1 MELKSISIRNIA
13 SIEKADIDLQHG
25 LNDAMT
31 GEPAGIFLISGDTG
45 AGKSVILDAISMALY
60 KTTPRI
66 SGVANKTN
74 NEFNNAEGESV
85 KVNCIEQYT
94 RLGISPKDEC
104 YSEVVF
110 VGNDGKEYH
119 ARLTLGLKL
128 GNTDKTTGRRHIK
141 HKTSQWDY
149 TVDGGPWTKVE
160 AKTGQPLLDAIGLSF
175 EQFGRMAMLAQ
186 GQFDTFLT
194 GTKEQRE
201 AILEQLTNTEKFSV
215 YGQAIKNL
223 YDRAKQQRDLTQKE
237 RDTEKEH
244 ALSAAEVEALER
256 ALKEKDASLK
266 DKQRE
271 SDKNAQR
278 LTLVVEL
285 QNKEHDAKKEEMR
298 KADLERVMES
308 DDFKRQVA
316 WVNDWDDTDAERKLL
331 ADKLLAE
338 KNKGLAEKALAEAKE
353 RFEALSADLVYRK
366 EQLDEQRS
374 AHHALKQWLADRQD
388 RADLYG
394 KAGVVADQIDQ
405 LEDKRASLEK
415 ESARLAEQAN
425 KAKALE
431 DNLSKAA
438 EALKQ
443 AEGAV
448 DNKQQEIDGLV
459 KKQEALAPGKINADL
474 KAANQRRVHLGLLE
488 QRLKSRAEAQEKQME
503 LKAAID
509 SDQKALVTL
518 AANVETTH
526 ATYAQATQEA
536 DAAKAL
542 LTTMKMGVDEQL
554 KELRKRLRAEHA
566 STCPLCGQGIDHLLV
581 DEEFENILS
590 PLQAKEKEAAA
601 HLALAQQK
609 WNEAKSAYDTL
620 KGKLA
625 TREKTFAREQ
635 KNLEAIQQQLQSMA
649 ATANLTVDDALDE
662 QIAKAADALGRTI
675 AQLEDAQKEAESLQR
690 QINSL
695 LADKKTLDAKKAVAE
710 KAKNEADAALNA
722 NEKET
727 ARLKS
732 TVDGLKN
739 DIDELNRKLLADL
752 APFYPQ
758 WAEDVAVAKSQLT
771 ADANE
776 YAQRQEADKKQCAD
790 IEKATQLLGTL
801 HNLQQSVGAITG
813 WEPSTKS
820 KPLAC
825 GADTSKAWADCH
837 ATVKSLSDRRKEC
850 EATIGQATTTLD
862 SYYRQTGRT
871 EAHLLRLIAQT
882 EEIPTMRQR
891 VTKTQADLKSAND
904 ALGAARRRVAEI
916 TVTLKEDNNG
926 EMPSK
931 DALEQRKAEL
941 DASIQTLASERGIK
955 ENQLAQ
961 NKANTLR
968 LEEKEKRLKEAME
981 TFGKWDKLNSIFGG
995 TRFRTL
1001 VQTYILR
1008 PLLNN
1013 ANIYLEQI
1021 TDRYTLTCSEE
1032 NEQLSILVL
1041 DRYNKNQVRSITVFS
1056 GGERFMIS
1064 LALSLAL
1071 SSLNRPDMNVNI
1083 LFIDEG
1089 FGTLDEK
1096 SLDSV
1101 MATLEKL
1108 QEIAGQ
1114 SNRRVGIISHREE
1127 LMERIPVQIHVQKR
1141 GEGRS
1146 SVEILNGLA

>member
-74 NEFNNAEGESV
+74 NEFNNGEGESIR
-85 KVNCIEQYT
+85 VNCIEQYT
-94 RLGISPKDEC
+94 RMGISPKDES

-141 HKTSQWDY
+141 HRTSQWDY

-223 YDRAKQQRDLTQKE
+223 YDRAKQQCDLAQKE
-237 RDTEKEH
+237 LDTEKEH
-244 ALSAAEVEALER
+244 ALSAADVEALER
-256 ALKEKDASLK
+256 ALKEKAASLN

-298 KADLERVMES
+298 KEDLERVMES

-353 RFEALSADLVYRK
+353 RFEALSADLVCRK

-374 AHHALKQWLADRQD
+374 AHRALKQWLADRQD
-388 RADLYG
+388 RVDIYG

-405 LEDKRASLEK
+405 LEDKRTNLEK

-431 DNLSKAA
+431 GNLSKAV

-448 DNKQQEIDGLV
+448 ENKQQEIDGLV
-459 KKQEALAPGKINADL
+459 KKQEALAPGKVNADL
-474 KAANQRRVHLGLLE
+474 KDANQRKTHLDLLE

-509 SDQKALVTL
+509 SDQKALGTL
-518 AANVETTH
+518 AANVEATH
-526 ATYAQATQEA
+526 ANYVQATQEA

-554 KELRKRLRAEHA
+554 RELRKRLRAEHA

-601 HLALAQQK
+601 HLALAQQR
-609 WNEAKSAYDTL
+609 WNGAKSAYDTL
-620 KGKLA
+620 KGKLD

-649 ATANLTVDDALDE
+649 ATASLTVDDTLGA
-662 QIAKAADALGRTI
+662 QVAKSADALRRTI

-690 QINSL
+690 QINRL
-695 LADKKTLDAKKAVAE
+695 LADKKTLDAKKAGAE
-710 KAKNEADAALNA
+710 KAKGEAEAALNA
-722 NEKET
+722 NERET

-739 DIDELNRKLLADL
+739 DIDELNRKLSADL

-758 WAEDVAVAKSQLT
+758 WAEDVAAAKRQLT

-776 YAQRQEADKKQCAD
+776 YAQRQEADKKQRTD

-813 WEPSTKS
+813 WEPATKN

-825 GADTSKAWADCH
+825 ADISKAWADNH
-837 ATVKSLSDRRKEC
+837 AAVKSLSDRLKEC
-850 EATIGQATTTLD
+850 EATIGQATTKLD
-862 SYYRQTGRT
+862 SYYRQTGRG
-871 EAHLLRLIAQT
+871 EAHLLHLIAQT
-882 EEIPTMRQR
+882 GEIPTLRQM

-904 ALGAARRRVAEI
+904 ALGTARRRVAEI
-916 TVTLKEDNNG
+916 TAKLKEDNNG

-941 DASIQTLASERGIK
+941 DASIQALASQRGIV

-968 LEEKEKRLKEAME
+968 LEEKENKLKEAKE
-981 TFGKWDKLNSIFGG
+981 TFGKWDKLNRIFGG
-995 TRFRTL
+995 SRFRTL

-1013 ANIYLEQI
+1013 ANIYLKQI

-1108 QEIAGQ
+1108 REIAGQ

-1146 SVEILNGLA
+1146 SVEILNGLE

>member
-94 RLGISPKDEC
+94 RLGISPKDES

-256 ALKEKDASLK
+256 ALKENDVSLK

-285 QNKEHDAKKEEMR
+285 QNKELDARKEEMR

-338 KNKGLAEKALAEAKE
+338 KNKDLAEKALAEAKE

-443 AEGAV
+443 AEEAV

-474 KAANQRRVHLGLLE
+474 KDANQRKAHLDLLE

-518 AANVETTH
+518 AANVEATH
-526 ATYAQATQEA
+526 ATYDQATQEA

-590 PLQAKEKEAAA
+590 PLQAKEKEAAT

-609 WNEAKSAYDTL
+609 WNGAKSAYDTL

-635 KNLEAIQQQLQSMA
+635 KNLEATLQQLQSMA

-695 LADKKTLDAKKAVAE
+695 LADKKTLDAKKAAAE
-710 KAKNEADAALNA
+710 KAKNETDAALNA

-739 DIDELNRKLLADL
+739 DIDELNRKLWADL

-758 WAEDVAVAKSQLT
+758 WAEDVAAAKRQLT

-813 WEPSTKS
+813 WEPATKS

-825 GADTSKAWADCH
+825 GADTSKAWADSH
-837 ATVKSLSDRRKEC
+837 AMVKSLSDRRKEC
-850 EATIGQATTTLD
+850 EATIGQATTTLND
-862 SYYRQTGRT
+862 YYQQTGRT

-904 ALGAARRRVAEI
+904 ALGTARRRVAEI
-916 TVTLKEDNNG
+916 TATLKEDNNG

-931 DALEQRKAEL
+931 DALELRKAEL
-941 DASIQTLASERGIK
+941 DASIRTLASERGVV

-981 TFGKWDKLNSIFGG
+981 TFGKWDRLNSIFGG

-1146 SVEILNGLA
+1146 SVEILNVLA

>member
-366 EQLDEQRS
+366 EHLDEQRS

-474 KAANQRRVHLGLLE
+474 KDANQRKAHLGLLE

-509 SDQKALVTL
+509 SDQKALETL
-518 AANVETTH
+518 AANVETTQ
-526 ATYAQATQEA
+526 ASYAQATQEA

-609 WNEAKSAYDTL
+609 WNEAKSACDTL
-620 KGKLA
+620 MGKLA

-635 KNLEAIQQQLQSMA
+635 KNLEAILQQLQSMA

-690 QINSL
+690 QINSM
-695 LADKKTLDAKKAVAE
+695 LADKKTLDAKKAGAE

-739 DIDELNRKLLADL
+739 DIDELNRKLSADL

-758 WAEDVAVAKSQLT
+758 WAEDVAAAKRQLT

-790 IEKATQLLGTL
+790 IEKTTQLLGTL

-813 WEPSTKS
+813 WEPTTKS

-916 TVTLKEDNNG
+916 TATLKEDNNG

-941 DASIQTLASERGIK
+941 DASIRTLASERGIV

>member
-285 QNKEHDAKKEEMR
+285 QNKELDARKEEMR
-298 KADLERVMES
+298 KEDLERVMES

-415 ESARLAEQAN
+415 ESARLAGQAN

-474 KAANQRRVHLGLLE
+474 KDANQRKAHLDLLE

-509 SDQKALVTL
+509 SDQKALETL
-518 AANVETTH
+518 AANVE
-526 ATYAQATQEA
+526 ATQASYAQATQEA

-609 WNEAKSAYDTL
+609 WNGAKSAYDTL
-620 KGKLA
+620 KGKLD

-649 ATANLTVDDALDE
+649 ATANLTVDDTLDE
-662 QIAKAADALGRTI
+662 QIVKAADALGRTI

-690 QINSL
+690 QINRL
-695 LADKKTLDAKKAVAE
+695 LADKKTLDAKKAGAE

-739 DIDELNRKLLADL
+739 DIDELNRKLSADL

-758 WAEDVAVAKSQLT
+758 WAEDVAAAKRQLT

-790 IEKATQLLGTL
+790 IEKTTQLLGTL

-813 WEPSTKS
+813 WEPTTKS

-916 TVTLKEDNNG
+916 TATLKEDNNG

-941 DASIQTLASERGIK
+941 DASIRTLASERGIV

-1114 SNRRVGIISHREE
+1114 SNRRGGIISHREE

>member
-266 DKQRE
+266 NKQRE

-285 QNKEHDAKKEEMR
+285 QNKELDARKEEMR

-374 AHHALKQWLADRQD
+374 AHHAIKQWLADRQD

-474 KAANQRRVHLGLLE
+474 KDANQRKAHLGLLE
-488 QRLKSRAEAQEKQME
+488 QCLKSRAEAQEKQME

-518 AANVETTH
+518 AANVEATQ

-820 KPLAC
+820 KSLAC
-825 GADTSKAWADCH
+825 GGDISKAWADSH
-837 ATVKSLSDRRKEC
+837 AMVKSLSDRRKEC
-850 EATIGQATTTLD
+850 EATIGEATTTLD

-871 EAHLLRLIAQT
+871 EAHLQRLIAQT

-904 ALGAARRRVAEI
+904 ALGTARRRVAEI
-916 TVTLKEDNNG
+916 TATLKEDNNG

-941 DASIQTLASERGIK
+941 DASIQTLASERGIV

-968 LEEKEKRLKEAME
+968 LEEKEKRLKEAMK
-981 TFGKWDKLNSIFGG
+981 TFGKWDRLNSIFGG

>member
-266 DKQRE
+266 DKQRQ

-285 QNKEHDAKKEEMR
+285 QNKELDARKEEMR

-374 AHHALKQWLADRQD
+374 AHRTLKQWLADRQD

-415 ESARLAEQAN
+415 ESARLAGQAN

-431 DNLSKAA
+431 DNLSKAV

-474 KAANQRRVHLGLLE
+474 KDANQRKAHLDLLE

-509 SDQKALVTL
+509 SDQKALETL
-518 AANVETTH
+518 AANVEATH
-526 ATYAQATQEA
+526 ATYDHATQEA

-609 WNEAKSAYDTL
+609 WNGAKSAYDTL
-620 KGKLA
+620 KGKLD

-649 ATANLTVDDALDE
+649 ATATLTVDDALDE

-695 LADKKTLDAKKAVAE
+695 LADKKTLDAKKAGAE

-820 KPLAC
+820 KSLAC
-825 GADTSKAWADCH
+825 GGDISKAWADSH
-837 ATVKSLSDRRKEC
+837 AMVKSLSDRRKEC
-850 EATIGQATTTLD
+850 EATIGEATTTLD

-871 EAHLLRLIAQT
+871 EAHLQRLIAQT

-916 TVTLKEDNNG
+916 TATLKEDNNG

>member
-285 QNKEHDAKKEEMR
+285 QNKELDARKEEMR

-374 AHHALKQWLADRQD
+374 AHRALKQWLADRQD

-474 KAANQRRVHLGLLE
+474 KDANQRRVHLGLLE

-518 AANVETTH
+518 AANVEATQ

-609 WNEAKSAYDTL
+609 WNVAKSACDTL
-620 KGKLA
+620 MGKLA

-695 LADKKTLDAKKAVAE
+695 LADKKTLDAKKAGAE

-739 DIDELNRKLLADL
+739 DIDELNRRLSADL

-758 WAEDVAVAKSQLT
+758 WAEDVAAAKRQLT

-820 KPLAC
+820 KSLAC
-825 GADTSKAWADCH
+825 GGDISKAWADSH
-837 ATVKSLSDRRKEC
+837 AMVKSLSDRRKEC

-916 TVTLKEDNNG
+916 TATLKEDNNG

-931 DALEQRKAEL
+931 DALELRKAEL
-941 DASIQTLASERGIK
+941 DASIRTLASERGVV

>member
-244 ALSAAEVEALER
+244 ALSAAEVEALES

-271 SDKNAQR
+271 SDKNVQR

-285 QNKEHDAKKEEMR
+285 QNKELDARKEEMR

-338 KNKGLAEKALAEAKE
+338 KNKDLAENALAEAKE

-443 AEGAV
+443 AEEAV

-474 KAANQRRVHLGLLE
+474 KDANQRKAHLDLLE

-518 AANVETTH
+518 AANVEATQ
-526 ATYAQATQEA
+526 ATYDQATQEA

-609 WNEAKSAYDTL
+609 WNGAKSDHDTL
-620 KGKLA
+620 MGKLA

-635 KNLEAIQQQLQSMA
+635 KNLETIQQQLQSMA

-690 QINSL
+690 QINGL
-695 LADKKTLDAKKAVAE
+695 LADKKTLDAKKAGAE

-758 WAEDVAVAKSQLT
+758 WAEDVAAAKRQLT

-813 WEPSTKS
+813 WEPSTKN

-825 GADTSKAWADCH
+825 GGDISKAWADSH
-837 ATVKSLSDRRKEC
+837 AMVKSLSDRRKES
-850 EATIGQATTTLD
+850 EATIGEATTTLND
-862 SYYRQTGRT
+862 YYQQTGRT

-904 ALGAARRRVAEI
+904 ALGTARRRVAEI
-916 TVTLKEDNNG
+916 TATLKEDNNG

-931 DALEQRKAEL
+931 DVLEQRKAEF
-941 DASIQTLASERGIK
+941 DASIRTLASERGIV

-1146 SVEILNGLA
+1146 SVEILNGLE

>member
-266 DKQRE
+266 NKQRE

-285 QNKEHDAKKEEMR
+285 QNKEFDSRKEEMR

-415 ESARLAEQAN
+415 ESARLAGQAN

-438 EALKQ
+438 ETLKQ

-474 KAANQRRVHLGLLE
+474 KDANQRKAHLDLLE

-509 SDQKALVTL
+509 SDQKALETL
-518 AANVETTH
+518 AANVE
-526 ATYAQATQEA
+526 ATQASYAQATQEA

-609 WNEAKSAYDTL
+609 WNGAKSAYDTL
-620 KGKLA
+620 KGKLD

-662 QIAKAADALGRTI
+662 QIAKAADALSRTI

-695 LADKKTLDAKKAVAE
+695 LADKKTLDAKKAGAE

-739 DIDELNRKLLADL
+739 DIDELNRRLSADL

-758 WAEDVAVAKSQLT
+758 WAEDVAAAKRQLT

-820 KPLAC
+820 KSLAC
-825 GADTSKAWADCH
+825 GGDISKAWADSH
-837 ATVKSLSDRRKEC
+837 AMVKSLSDRRKEC

-891 VTKTQADLKSAND
+891 VTKTQADLKSATD
-904 ALGAARRRVAEI
+904 ALGTARRRVAEI
-916 TVTLKEDNNG
+916 TATLKENNNG

>member
-981 TFGKWDKLNSIFGG
+981 TFGKWDRLNSIFGG

>member
-141 HKTSQWDY
+141 HKSSQWDY

-285 QNKEHDAKKEEMR
+285 QNKELDARKEEMR
-298 KADLERVMES
+298 KEDLERVMES

-338 KNKGLAEKALAEAKE
+338 KNKGLAEKTLAEAKE
-353 RFEALSADLVYRK
+353 RFEALSADFVYRK

-443 AEGAV
+443 AEEAV

-474 KAANQRRVHLGLLE
+474 KDANQRKAHLGLLE

-503 LKAAID
+503 LKAAIE
-509 SDQKALVTL
+509 SDQKALETL
-518 AANVETTH
+518 AANVEATQ
-526 ATYAQATQEA
+526 ATYNQATQEA

-590 PLQAKEKEAAA
+590 PLQAKEKEAAT

-635 KNLEAIQQQLQSMA
+635 KNLEATLQQLQSMA

-690 QINSL
+690 QINGL
-695 LADKKTLDAKKAVAE
+695 LADKKTLDAKKAGAE
-710 KAKNEADAALNA
+710 KAKNEAEAALNA

-739 DIDELNRKLLADL
+739 NIDELKRKLWADL
-752 APFYPQ
+752 APCYPQ
-758 WAEDVAVAKSQLT
+758 WAEDVAAAKRQLT

-790 IEKATQLLGTL
+790 IEKAMQLLGTL

-825 GADTSKAWADCH
+825 GGNTSKAWADNH
-837 ATVKSLSDRRKEC
+837 AAVKSLSDRLKEC
-850 EATIGQATTTLD
+850 EATIGQATTTLND
-862 SYYRQTGRT
+862 YYQQTGRT
-871 EAHLLRLIAQT
+871 EAHLQRLIAQT

-891 VTKTQADLKSAND
+891 VTKTQADLKSATD
-904 ALGAARRRVAEI
+904 ALGTARRRVAEI
-916 TVTLKEDNNG
+916 TATLKEDNNG

-941 DASIQTLASERGIK
+941 DASIQTLASERGIV
-955 ENQLAQ
+955 ENKLAQ

-968 LEEKEKRLKEAME
+968 LEEKENKLKEAKE
-981 TFGKWDKLNSIFGG
+981 TFGKWDKLNRIFGG
-995 TRFRTL
+995 SRFRTL
-1001 VQTYILR
+1001 VQTHILR

-1013 ANIYLEQI
+1013 ANIYLKQI

-1083 LFIDEG
+1083 LFIDGG

>member
-285 QNKEHDAKKEEMR
+285 QNKELDARKEEMR

-474 KAANQRRVHLGLLE
+474 KAANQRKAHLDLLE

-526 ATYAQATQEA
+526 ATYDQATQEA

-609 WNEAKSAYDTL
+609 WNGAKSAYDTL
-620 KGKLA
+620 KGKLD
-625 TREKTFAREQ
+625 TREKTFSREQ

-695 LADKKTLDAKKAVAE
+695 LADKKTLDAKKAAAE

-739 DIDELNRKLLADL
+739 DIDELKRKLSADL
-752 APFYPQ
+752 SPFYPQ
-758 WAEDVAVAKSQLT
+758 WAEDEAAAKRQLT

-820 KPLAC
+820 KSLAC
-825 GADTSKAWADCH
+825 GGDISKAWADSH
-837 ATVKSLSDRRKEC
+837 AMVKSLSDRRKEC
-850 EATIGQATTTLD
+850 EATIGEATTTLND
-862 SYYRQTGRT
+862 YYRQTGRT

-904 ALGAARRRVAEI
+904 ALGTARRRVAEI
-916 TVTLKEDNNG
+916 TATLKEDNNG

>member
-285 QNKEHDAKKEEMR
+285 QNKELDARKEEMR

-374 AHHALKQWLADRQD
+374 AHRALKQWLADRQD

-474 KAANQRRVHLGLLE
+474 KDANQRRVHLGLLE

-518 AANVETTH
+518 AANVEATQ

-690 QINSL
+690 QINRL
-695 LADKKTLDAKKAVAE
+695 LADKKTLDAKKAGAE

-916 TVTLKEDNNG
+916 TATLKEDNNG

-941 DASIQTLASERGIK
+941 DASIRTLASERGIV

-981 TFGKWDKLNSIFGG
+981 TFGKWDRLNSIFGG

>member
-25 LNDAMT
+25 LNDAMM

-285 QNKEHDAKKEEMR
+285 QNKELDARKEEMR
-298 KADLERVMES
+298 KEDLERVMES

-415 ESARLAEQAN
+415 ESARLAGQAN

-438 EALKQ
+438 ETLKQ

-474 KAANQRRVHLGLLE
+474 KDANQRKAHLDLLE

-509 SDQKALVTL
+509 SDQKALETL
-518 AANVETTH
+518 AANVE
-526 ATYAQATQEA
+526 ATQASYAQATQEA

-609 WNEAKSAYDTL
+609 WNGAKSAYDTL
-620 KGKLA
+620 KGKLD

-635 KNLEAIQQQLQSMA
+635 KNLEAIHQQLQSMA
-649 ATANLTVDDALDE
+649 ATANLTVDDTLDE
-662 QIAKAADALGRTI
+662 QIVKAADALGRTI

-690 QINSL
+690 QINRL
-695 LADKKTLDAKKAVAE
+695 LADKKTLDAKKAGAE

-758 WAEDVAVAKSQLT
+758 WAEDVAAAKRQLT

-776 YAQRQEADKKQCAD
+776 YAQRQEAEKKQCAD
-790 IEKATQLLGTL
+790 IEKTTQLLGTL

-820 KPLAC
+820 KSLAC
-825 GADTSKAWADCH
+825 GGDISKAWADSH
-837 ATVKSLSDRRKEC
+837 AMVKSLSDRRKEC

-904 ALGAARRRVAEI
+904 ALGTARRRVAEI
-916 TVTLKEDNNG
+916 TATLKEDNNG

-941 DASIQTLASERGIK
+941 DASIQTLASERGIV

-981 TFGKWDKLNSIFGG
+981 TFGKWDRLNSIFGG

>member
-141 HKTSQWDY
+141 HKSSQWDY

-285 QNKEHDAKKEEMR
+285 QNKELDARKEEMR
-298 KADLERVMES
+298 KEDLERVMES

-338 KNKGLAEKALAEAKE
+338 KNKGLAEKTLAEAKE
-353 RFEALSADLVYRK
+353 RFEALSADFVYRK

-443 AEGAV
+443 AEEAV

-474 KAANQRRVHLGLLE
+474 KDANQRKAHLGLLE

-503 LKAAID
+503 LKAAIE
-509 SDQKALVTL
+509 SDQKALETL
-518 AANVETTH
+518 AANVEATQ
-526 ATYAQATQEA
+526 ATYNQATQEA

-590 PLQAKEKEAAA
+590 PLQAKEKEAAT

-635 KNLEAIQQQLQSMA
+635 KNLEATLQQLQSMA

-690 QINSL
+690 QINGL
-695 LADKKTLDAKKAVAE
+695 LADKKTLDAKKAGAE
-710 KAKNEADAALNA
+710 KAKNEAEAALNA

-739 DIDELNRKLLADL
+739 NIDELKRKLWADL
-752 APFYPQ
+752 APCYPQ
-758 WAEDVAVAKSQLT
+758 WAEDVAAAKRQLT

-790 IEKATQLLGTL
+790 IEKAMQLLGTL

-825 GADTSKAWADCH
+825 GGNTSKAWADNH
-837 ATVKSLSDRRKEC
+837 AAVKSLSDRLKEC
-850 EATIGQATTTLD
+850 EATIGQATTTLND
-862 SYYRQTGRT
+862 YYQQTGRT
-871 EAHLLRLIAQT
+871 EAHLQRLIAQT

-891 VTKTQADLKSAND
+891 VTKTQADLKSATD
-904 ALGAARRRVAEI
+904 ALGTARRRVAEI
-916 TVTLKEDNNG
+916 TATLKEDNNG

-941 DASIQTLASERGIK
+941 DASIQTLASERGIV
-955 ENQLAQ
+955 ENKLAQ

-968 LEEKEKRLKEAME
+968 LEEKENKLKEAKE
-981 TFGKWDKLNSIFGG
+981 TFGKWDKLNRIFGG
-995 TRFRTL
+995 SRFRTL
-1001 VQTYILR
+1001 VQTHILR

-1013 ANIYLEQI
+1013 ANIYLKQI

>member
-66 SGVANKTN
+66 LGVANRTN
-74 NEFNNAEGESV
+74 NEFNNAEGESI

-94 RLGISPKDEC
+94 RLGISPKDES

-128 GNTDKTTGRRHIK
+128 GNTDKVTGRRHIK
-141 HKTSQWDY
+141 HRTSQWDY

-175 EQFGRMAMLAQ
+175 AQFGRMAMLAQ

-237 RDTEKEH
+237 LDTEKEH

-256 ALKEKDASLK
+256 ALKEKAASLN

-285 QNKEHDAKKEEMR
+285 QNKEHDAKMEEMR
-298 KADLERVMES
+298 KEDLERVMES
-308 DDFKRQVA
+308 EDFKRQVA

-374 AHHALKQWLADRQD
+374 AQRTLKQWLADRQD

-459 KKQEALAPGKINADL
+459 KKQEALAPGKVNADL
-474 KAANQRRVHLGLLE
+474 KDANQRKAHLDLLE
-488 QRLKSRAEAQEKQME
+488 QRLKSRAEAQEKQLE

-509 SDQKALVTL
+509 SDQKALETL
-518 AANVETTH
+518 AANVEATK
-526 ATYAQATQEA
+526 ATYDQATQEA

-635 KNLEAIQQQLQSMA
+635 KNLEATLQQLQSMA
-649 ATANLTVDDALDE
+649 ATASLTVDDTLGA
-662 QIAKAADALGRTI
+662 QVAKAANALRRTI

-690 QINSL
+690 QINRL
-695 LADKKTLDAKKAVAE
+695 LADKKTLDAKKAEAE
-710 KAKNEADAALNA
+710 KAKSKADAALNA
-722 NEKET
+722 NERET

-739 DIDELNRKLLADL
+739 NIDELKRKLSADL
-752 APFYPQ
+752 VPCYPQ
-758 WAEDVAVAKSQLT
+758 WAEDVSAAKRQLT

-801 HNLQQSVGAITG
+801 HNLQQSVGATTG
-813 WEPSTKS
+813 WEPATKS

-825 GADTSKAWADCH
+825 GGDTSKAWADSH
-837 ATVKSLSDRRKEC
+837 AAVKSLSDRLKEC
-850 EATIGQATTTLD
+850 EATIGQAATKLD
-862 SYYRQTGRT
+862 GYYRQTGRT

-882 EEIPTMRQR
+882 EEIPTLRQM
-891 VTKTQADLKSAND
+891 VTKTQADLKSATD
-904 ALGAARRRVAEI
+904 ALGTARRRVAEI
-916 TVTLKEDNNG
+916 TATLKEDNNG

-941 DASIQTLASERGIK
+941 DTSIQTLASQRGIV

-968 LEEKEKRLKEAME
+968 LEEKENRLKEAVE

-995 TRFRTL
+995 SRFRTL

-1013 ANIYLEQI
+1013 ANIYLKQI

>member
-244 ALSAAEVEALER
+244 ALSAAEVEALES

-271 SDKNAQR
+271 SDKNVQR

-285 QNKEHDAKKEEMR
+285 QNKELDARKEEMR

-415 ESARLAEQAN
+415 ESARLAGQAN

-474 KAANQRRVHLGLLE
+474 KDANQRKAHLDLLE

-509 SDQKALVTL
+509 SDQKALETL
-518 AANVETTH
+518 AANVE
-526 ATYAQATQEA
+526 ATQASYAQATQEA

-609 WNEAKSAYDTL
+609 WNGAKSAYDTL
-620 KGKLA
+620 KGKLD

-649 ATANLTVDDALDE
+649 ATANLTVDDTLDE
-662 QIAKAADALGRTI
+662 QIVKAADALGRTI

-690 QINSL
+690 QINRL
-695 LADKKTLDAKKAVAE
+695 LADKKTLDAKKAGAE

-739 DIDELNRKLLADL
+739 DIDELNRKLSADL

-758 WAEDVAVAKSQLT
+758 WAEDVAAAKRQLT

-790 IEKATQLLGTL
+790 IEKTTQLLGTL

-813 WEPSTKS
+813 WEPTTKS

-916 TVTLKEDNNG
+916 TATLKEDNNG

-941 DASIQTLASERGIK
+941 DASIRTLASERGIV

-981 TFGKWDKLNSIFGG
+981 TFGKWDRLNSIFGG

>member
-285 QNKEHDAKKEEMR
+285 QNKELDARKEEMR
-298 KADLERVMES
+298 KEDLERVMES

-338 KNKGLAEKALAEAKE
+338 KNKDLAEKALAEAKE

-366 EQLDEQRS
+366 EQFDEQRS

-474 KAANQRRVHLGLLE
+474 KDANQRRVHLGLLE

-518 AANVETTH
+518 AANVEATQ

-695 LADKKTLDAKKAVAE
+695 LADKKTLDAKKAGAE

-739 DIDELNRKLLADL
+739 DIDELNRRLSADL

-758 WAEDVAVAKSQLT
+758 WAEDVAAAKRQLT

-813 WEPSTKS
+813 WEASTKS
-820 KPLAC
+820 KSLAC
-825 GADTSKAWADCH
+825 GGDISKAWADSH
-837 ATVKSLSDRRKEC
+837 AMVKSLSDRRKEC

-916 TVTLKEDNNG
+916 TATLKEDNNG

-941 DASIQTLASERGIK
+941 DASIRTLASERGIV

-981 TFGKWDKLNSIFGG
+981 TFGKWDRLNSIFGG